1 VAQNFVRYLAYSA
14 GVDELAGLPEPLRT
28 IALDRFPLLRPH
40 FEHNRPLRSVANEAG
55 IPYRTAQR
63 WVARYQQFGLGALVR
78 KRRADSGA
86 RRAVSARLRE
96 VIEGLALEKPPL
108 PIAALFRQARQFAKD
123 LGEPAPSYWV
133 IYDIVRQL
141 PADLLTL
148 AHKGTK
154 AYSEAFDLVH
164 RREASGPNAI
174 WQADHSPLDIL
185 LVRPGGEP
193 EKPWLTVIIDDYSRA
208 VAGYLLSFEPPSTL
222 HTSLALRQ
230 GIWRKEDPRWNVCGI
245 PDVLYTDHGSDFTS
259 RHLEQVGADLKI
271 RLVFSMAGKPRG
283 RGRIERFFL
292 TLNEMFLC
300 ELDGYAPAGAGVRG
314 KPALT
319 LAELDSRLRSFLLDV
334 YHHRNC
340 AETKTPP
347 AERWE
352 ANGFLPRM
360 PESLEQL
367 DLLLIQVA
375 KSRRV
380 HRDGIHFHGLRYI
393 SPTLAAYV
401 GESVTLRFDPRDV
414 GEIRVFHD
422 EGFLCRGV
430 SADLAGETVPLRE
443 LIRARNRRRREL
455 RAVLKDRQQAVE
467 TQLAIKRGESTEIEN
482 EKAPSPTKPAAPA
495 LKRYRN
501 E

>member
-1 VAQNFVRYLAYSA
+1 M
-14 GVDELAGLPEPLRT
+14 DELSGLPEPVRKL
-28 IALDRFPLLRPH
+28 ALDRFRLLQPH
-40 FEHNRPLRSVANEAG
+40 LEQNRPLRPIAIDAG

-63 WVARYQQFGLGALVR
+63 WVTRFQRFGLAALVR
-78 KRRADSGA
+78 KKRTDAGV
-86 RRAVSARLRE
+86 RRAVPIKIKAA
-96 VIEGLALEKPPL
+96 IEGLALQRPPL
-108 PIAALFRQARQFAKD
+108 PITALHRQVQRFSLN
-123 LGEPAPSYWV
+123 LGEKAPSYKV
-133 IYDIVRQL
+133 VYSIVRGL

-148 AHKGTK
+148 AHEGTK

-164 RREASGPNAI
+164 RREAAGPNAI

-193 EKPWLTVIIDDYSRA
+193 EKPWLTIVMDDYSRA

-230 GIWRKEDPRWNVCGI
+230 GIWRKDDPRWNVCGI

-271 RLVFSMAGKPRG
+271 RLVFSMQGKPRG
-283 RGRIERFFL
+283 RGRIERFFS
-292 TLNEMFLC
+292 TVDEMFLC
-300 ELDGYAPAGAGVRG
+300 ELDGYAPAGGRVRS
-314 KPALT
+314 KPTLT
-319 LAELDSRLRSFLLDV
+319 LAELDSRLRTFLLDV
-334 YHHRNC
+334 YHRRDC

-380 HRDGIHFHGLRYI
+380 RRDGIHFHGLRYI

-401 GESVTLRFDPRDV
+401 GESVTLRFDPRDM

-422 EGFLCRGV
+422 EGFLCRAV

-443 LIRARNRRRREL
+443 IIRARNRRRREL

-467 TQLAIKRGESTEIEN
+467 TLLEIKRGEITEIEN
-482 EKAPSPTKPAAPA
+482 AKPPSPTTPAAPA